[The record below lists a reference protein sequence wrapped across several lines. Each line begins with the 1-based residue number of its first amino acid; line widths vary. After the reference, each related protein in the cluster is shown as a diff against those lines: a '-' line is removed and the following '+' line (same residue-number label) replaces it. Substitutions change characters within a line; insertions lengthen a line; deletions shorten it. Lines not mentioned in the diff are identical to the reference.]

1 MKTKTKNNLESDLE
15 DLPMAYV
22 WYVVL
27 AIMAI
32 VAAAVVLVIRL
43 F

>member
-1 MKTKTKNNLESDLE
+1 MKTKMKDDLE
-15 DLPMAYV
+15 DIPMAYL
-22 WYVVL
+22 WNVVL

-32 VAAAVVLVIRL
+32 VAAAVAVVLQL

>member
-1 MKTKTKNNLESDLE
+1 MKTNTKDDLE
-15 DLPMAYV
+15 DIPLAYL
-22 WYVVL
+22 WNVVL

-32 VAAAVVLVIRL
+32 VAAAVAVVIQL